1 MLQNKAEFMQNKP
14 TIAGTGLIS
23 LDIIIKNGDLEDA
36 KRFAGGTCGNV
47 LTILSYLG
55 WEAYPISR
63 LNDNAAA
70 QRIFD
75 DFKMWGV
82 KTEFVSLSP
91 QADAPIIIQN
101 VLQKNDGIPLHKF
114 SLKCPHCHSWL
125 PTYKHITIETVNTVR
140 SLIPVP
146 KVFFLDRLSRGILNL
161 AQSFAKEGAIIV
173 FEPSS
178 IENPKLFAE
187 MLKITHILKYSHER
201 IQNLEEKGFSVNV
214 PLEIETIGKDG
225 LKFRSNLKSSFFRN
239 WELLDTYDVNNLKDA
254 AGAGDWCSAGIIY
267 ELCRD
272 GLINFLITPYEKLY
286 QGIRFGQALGAWNCG
301 FEGARGGMYET
312 EKNDF
317 WKIIGKIMSQKST
330 QEYQY
335 CNLGE
340 FQTQY
345 NLSNYSNFNLSYQKY
360 NYMQDACCF

>member
-1 MLQNKAEFMQNKP
+1 MSQNKTVFTENKP
-14 TIAGTGLIS
+14 IIAGTGLIS
-23 LDIIIKNGDLEDA
+23 LDIIIKNGDLEA
-36 KRFAGGTCGNV
+36 SKRHAGGTCGNV

-70 QRIFD
+70 KRIFD
-75 DFKMWGV
+75 DFKRWGV
-82 KTEFVSLSP
+82 NTKFASLSP
-91 QADAPIIIQN
+91 QVDAPIIIQN
-101 VLQKNDGIPLHKF
+101 VIQKSDGSVLHKF
-114 SLKCPHCHSWL
+114 SLKCPHCRSWL
-125 PTYKHITIETVNTVR
+125 PTYKHITIDIVDTVK

-161 AQSFAKEGAIIV
+161 AQSFADKGAIIV
-173 FEPSS
+173 FEPSG

-187 MLKITHILKYSHER
+187 ALKITHILKYSNER

-214 PLEIETIGKDG
+214 PLEIETMGKDG
-225 LKFRSNLKSSFFRN
+225 LRFRSNLKSSFFRD
-239 WELLDTYDVNNLKDA
+239 WQLLDTYKVNNLKDA

-272 GLINFLITPYEKLY
+272 GLTNFLNTPYGKLY

-301 FEGARGGMYET
+301 FEGARSGMYET

-317 WKIIGKIMSQKST
+317 WRTIGEIMSQKST
-330 QEYQY
+330 QEHQY

-345 NLSNYSNFNLSYQKY
+345 SIVNCSNFNLSYQKY